1 MGEKSSPAKASLS
14 SLSGAGTAPEKALVK
29 DGVIQPVSD
38 CEENDAAGSPEK
50 VVINAAVLSPGGSA
64 AVKVATMSK
73 PGFLSASPV
82 ISGEAV
88 GIDEPLIMLTARQLS
103 KLGVKINLPSM
114 VDTQVSVGSSDVQ
127 NTVVL
132 SSGQNTVKDDSV
144 ANESETP
151 SIMELNS
158 TEPTSVPVTVQQ
170 QSPTQSDVD
179 IDQVPDVATS
189 LGENTCEDVPVNA
202 VTVDALCHDDIDTAC
217 TVDQAVT
224 CIETLPVDNTVVDT
238 TTNVTSED
246 IITVDTISESIDLPG
261 SSCVS
266 FTSAD
271 IICSDIVTTVGSSC
285 ISSTPTDVVT
295 CSDVVPHVTT
305 ADVEDKTLQKT
316 LDTPQKTPPQK
327 QTPPSKKFLS
337 SSPSRKS
344 TVFHRLQ
351 KPHPDT
357 PKAKK
362 AISILPHP
370 MSTADFSA
378 GSPFYQSPSKQITF
392 LQPSEV
398 LSVNRNLG
406 FSLRSPGKNAANRRG
421 HTVFISP
428 LKKAAAKITAR
439 LKKVRPLRKL
449 DRILPKSVSTSIIAA
464 AFFGSDGNES
474 CDMSEV
480 NTSIG
485 SMDFLRG
492 NDEEVRRDHVTMRED
507 VIGGESESDGEGVK
521 GAPGP
526 PESATEYED
535 EDNDDEDHLAQLME
549 ASTTIR

>member
-1 MGEKSSPAKASLS
+1 MGEKNSPAKGSLTSLS
-14 SLSGAGTAPEKALVK
+14 SRGTAVEKALVK
-29 DGVIQPVSD
+29 DGVVHPVSD
-38 CEENDAAGSPEK
+38 CEENDATGSEN

-82 ISGEAV
+82 VSGEAV

-158 TEPTSVPVTVQQ
+158 TEPTLVPVTVQQ

-179 IDQVPDVATS
+179 VDQVPDVATS
-189 LGENTCEDVPVNA
+189 IGEDTCDDVGVNA
-202 VTVDALCHDDIDTAC
+202 VIVDALCHDDIDTAC
-217 TVDQAVT
+217 AVDQGVT
-224 CIETLPVDNTVVDT
+224 GIETLPVDNIVVDT
-238 TTNVTSED
+238 TTNVTTED
-246 IITVDTISESIDLPG
+246 SVTVDTISEPMDLPS

-266 FTSAD
+266 LTSAD
-271 IICSDIVTTVGSSC
+271 
-285 ISSTPTDVVT
+285 DVV
-295 CSDVVPHVTT
+295 CPEIVPQVTN
-305 ADVEDKTLQKT
+305 ADVENK
-316 LDTPQKTPPQK
+316 TPQKTPPQK

-351 KPHPDT
+351 KPYLDT

-398 LSVNRNLG
+398 SVVNRNLG

-464 AFFGSDGNES
+464 AFFGSDDSKHSNLS
-474 CDMSEV
+474 DV
-480 NTSIG
+480 NTSVGGI
-485 SMDFLRG
+485 DCLRS

-521 GAPGP
+521 GVAGP

-549 ASTTIR
+549 ASTTIRYSFFF